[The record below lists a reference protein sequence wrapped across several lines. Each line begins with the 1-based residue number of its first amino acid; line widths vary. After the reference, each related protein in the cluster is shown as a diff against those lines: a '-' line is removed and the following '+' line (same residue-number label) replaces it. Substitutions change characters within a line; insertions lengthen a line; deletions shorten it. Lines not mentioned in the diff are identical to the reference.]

1 MRVGLFDSGIGGINV
16 LNELVRKYPN
26 NHYIYFG
33 DTKNLPYGNKSVLK
47 LINLSSRIIDFLI
60 NKKVDIIIIA
70 CGTVSSN
77 CYLKLKES
85 YNIPIYDIISPT
97 INYLKNSNYNNIG
110 VIGTNKTI
118 ESNVFMIPNKN
129 VLMKSTPSLVPMIE
143 NNLYKDNLE
152 IRDILDDFKNIE
164 CLVLG
169 CTHYPL
175 LKNEISKYLDIPLI
189 DMGVCLSNQL
199 DLKDND
205 ELKIDLYFS
214 SINNELKNNV
224 KNILKKKYSLY
235 EHIE

>member
-16 LNELVRKYPN
+16 LNELVKKYPN

-33 DTKNLPYGNKSVLK
+33 DTKNLPYGNKSVLE
-47 LINLSSRIIDFLI
+47 LMNLSSRIIEFLI

-85 YNIPIYDIISPT
+85 YNIPIFDIISPT

-214 SINNELKNNV
+214 SINNELKSNV
-224 KNILKKKYSLY
+224 KNILDKNYSLY
-235 EHIE
+235 EYIE

>member
-16 LNELVRKYPN
+16 LNELVKKYPN

-33 DTKNLPYGNKSVLK
+33 DTKNLPYGNKSVLE
-47 LINLSSRIIDFLI
+47 LMNLSSRIIEFLI

-85 YNIPIYDIISPT
+85 YNIPIFDIVSPT

-199 DLKDND
+199 DLKDDD

>member
-33 DTKNLPYGNKSVLK
+33 DTKNLPYGNKSVLE
-47 LINLSSRIIDFLI
+47 LMNLSSRIIEFLI

-85 YNIPIYDIISPT
+85 YNIPIFDIISPT

-152 IRDILDDFKNIE
+152 IRDILDDFKNTE
-164 CLVLG
+164 CLILG

>member
-16 LNELVRKYPN
+16 LNELVKKYPN

-33 DTKNLPYGNKSVLK
+33 DTKNLPYGNKSVLE
-47 LINLSSRIIDFLI
+47 LMNLSSRIIEFLI

-85 YNIPIYDIISPT
+85 YNIPIFDIISPT

>member
-33 DTKNLPYGNKSVLK
+33 DTKNLPYGNKSVLE
-47 LINLSSRIIDFLI
+47 LMNLSSRIIEFLI

-152 IRDILDDFKNIE
+152 IRDILDDFKNTE

-199 DLKDND
+199 DLKDDD

-214 SINNELKNNV
+214 SINNELKNNI
-224 KNILKKKYSLY
+224 KNILDKNYSLY
-235 EHIE
+235 EYIE